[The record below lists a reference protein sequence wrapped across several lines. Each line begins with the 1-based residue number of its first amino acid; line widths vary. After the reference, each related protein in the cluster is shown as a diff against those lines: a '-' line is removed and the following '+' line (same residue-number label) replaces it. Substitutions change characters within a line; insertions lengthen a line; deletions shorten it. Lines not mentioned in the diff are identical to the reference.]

1 MEPDSQSERFAKTG
15 AAVIERIV
23 PPHVATYLASVMS
36 VMHGA
41 GRLKHD
47 KTQVHGAFSVFGDPA
62 FDTLLPLLA
71 KRMAQV
77 VGVDL
82 LPTYSFART
91 YLEGQEL
98 TRHSDRPECQYSV
111 TVHLGSSDDKPWPV
125 ELSDLTGAHQ
135 VVNLRPGDGLAY
147 LGCELDHWRTP
158 CPSKWYSQAFLHYVD
173 ESRSN
178 RIYDGRAALG
188 LPPVRKARAGN
199 GRSIPTA
206 IRETV

>member
-71 KRMAQV
+71 KWMAQV
-77 VGVDL
+77 VGVDPQCRMAHL
-82 LPTYSFART
+82 L
-91 YLEGQEL
+91 L
-98 TRHSDRPECQYSV
+98 
-111 TVHLGSSDDKPWPV
+111 
-125 ELSDLTGAHQ
+125 
-135 VVNLRPGDGLAY
+135 
-147 LGCELDHWRTP
+147 
-158 CPSKWYSQAFLHYVD
+158 
-173 ESRSN
+173 
-178 RIYDGRAALG
+178 
-188 LPPVRKARAGN
+188 
-199 GRSIPTA
+199 
-206 IRETV
+206 